1 MASNTFLHIECSSW
15 LQVKL
20 SPTLSLLSLL
30 MCSPEHTN
38 FPNFLSEFSQGKHT
52 KPVKLFFSH
61 PSSTL
66 TFILFFHSL
75 HLQLS
80 SWLLPVQPP
89 FPVMAPLALYYGPFV
104 SMSPPTMPQSTT
116 GWLSLLETPESSA
129 ALTLDAPSAVLG
141 PSSTHTSFLAFLI
154 LHCDCRLAHSS
165 PLLDC
170 KQPK

>member
-1 MASNTFLHIECSSW
+1 M
-15 LQVKL
+15 KL

-30 MCSPEHTN
+30 MCSPEHAN
-38 FPNFLSEFSQGKHT
+38 FPNLLSEFSQGKHT
-52 KPVKLFFSH
+52 KPMKLFFSH

-66 TFILFFHSL
+66 TIILFFHSV

-80 SWLLPVQPP
+80 SWLLPVQSP
-89 FPVMAPLALYYGPFV
+89 FPVMVPLALHYGPFL
-104 SMSPPTMPQSTT
+104 SISPPAMPQSTT

-129 ALTLDAPSAVLG
+129 ALKLVASSAVLG
-141 PSSTHTSFLAFLI
+141 PSSTHTSLLAFLI
-154 LHCDCRLAHSS
+154 LHCDCWLARSS